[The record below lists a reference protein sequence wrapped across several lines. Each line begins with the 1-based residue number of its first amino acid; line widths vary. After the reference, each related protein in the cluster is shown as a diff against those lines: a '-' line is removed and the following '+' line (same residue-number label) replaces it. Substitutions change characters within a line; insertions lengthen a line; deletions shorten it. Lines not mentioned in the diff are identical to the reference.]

1 MAEMSK
7 TEIRRFLMRGTFT
20 GKLATVRTD
29 GSSHVVP
36 IWFVVDDGN
45 STSRVGDIVF
55 TTGSTSVKARNIHRD
70 KRVSICV
77 DDQKPPFS
85 FVAISG
91 LAKICPYRRKEVIKW
106 ATKIAGRYMGKSN
119 AKAYGERNSGEGE
132 VLVRIKP
139 KNIVAEKDI
148 ASWDS

>member
-1 MAEMSK
+1 M
-7 TEIRRFLMRGTFT
+7 
-20 GKLATVRTD
+20 
-29 GSSHVVP
+29 
-36 IWFVVDDGN
+36 
-45 STSRVGDIVF
+45 
-55 TTGSTSVKARNIHRD
+55 
-70 KRVSICV
+70 
-77 DDQKPPFS
+77 
-85 FVAISG
+85 
-91 LAKICPYRRKEVIKW
+91 PYRRKEVIKW